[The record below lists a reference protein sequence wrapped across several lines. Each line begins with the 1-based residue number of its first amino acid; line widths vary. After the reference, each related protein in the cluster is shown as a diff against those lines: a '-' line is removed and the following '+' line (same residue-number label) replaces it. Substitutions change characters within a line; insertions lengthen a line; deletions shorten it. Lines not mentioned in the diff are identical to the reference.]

1 MLSSSDPKRII
12 ILVEVKPKDIIQAF
26 FNPVTGLFGP
36 LQTNK
41 PTLSW
46 TISNKPIV
54 GQSGLFTVEVTDEND
69 EDFENIQYI
78 ETTPYIIG
86 EDSYSV
92 DMDFSEAVAGTKLIY
107 RVKNQKF
114 YTPIVGEIITSIAYS
129 DTVPIEIVTN
139 KGNIY

>member
-1 MLSSSDPKRII
+1 MG
-12 ILVEVKPKDIIQAF
+12 Q
-26 FNPVTGLFGP
+26 TG
-36 LQTNK
+36 
-41 PTLSW
+41 
-46 TISNKPIV
+46 V
-54 GQSGLFTVEVTDEND
+54 FTVEVTDVD
-69 EDFENIQYI
+69 DKHFENIQYI
-78 ETTPYIIG
+78 ATTPYIIG

-92 DMDFSEAVAGTKLIY
+92 EMDFSDAVAGTKLIY